1 MGNYGNSRRTAVRNA
16 PTPRGPVAWESCL
29 TLCVAVTT
37 ADGLIMGADS
47 MTVVRDGPLSKT
59 YANANKVLEIA
70 GLPIA
75 GIDLRPRGSRKA
87 LDRKPCR

>member
-1 MGNYGNSRRTAVRNA
+1 MSRELLFESGWSAGGSVL
-16 PTPRGPVAWESCL
+16 GVPV

-59 YANANKVLEIA
+59 YANANKVLEIQA
-70 GLPIA
+70 YP
-75 GIDLRPRGSRKA
+75 LR
-87 LDRKPCR
+87 